1 MIPLEDP
8 TTLSLLFHLNSE
20 PWLNDDA
27 YRSAAAN
34 QETKRP
40 ATILAE
46 IPLPSPP
53 RSALARLIARR
64 QSVRSFAPSTL
75 AASSVAAL
83 LQAAYG
89 ILDGKPSSPESPI
102 LRRSVPSAGGL
113 YPLEVYALCRAIEGL
128 PDGIYHYDVIAHGLQ
143 HMMPGDPFPRLE
155 SMLYTY
161 SFIEHANVVIALAA
175 QFKRTQKKYGPRGY
189 RYILLE
195 AGHVGQN
202 VCLMAAELGLAS
214 LCMGGYIDSSLNTL
228 LGLDS
233 MQEGVVYT
241 LAVGVGASPS
251 GEPASNPD
259 AR

>member
-27 YRSAAAN
+27 YRSVATN
-34 QETKRP
+34 QEMKRP

-53 RSALARLIARR
+53 RSALASLIARR
-64 QSVRSFAPSTL
+64 RSVRSFASSAL
-75 AASSVAAL
+75 SASAVAAL
-83 LQAAYG
+83 LHAAYG
-89 ILDGKPSSPESPI
+89 ILDNERAEPGSPI

-113 YPLEVYALCRAIEGL
+113 YPLEVYVLCRAIEGL
-128 PDGIYHYDVIAHGLQ
+128 PDGIHHYDVIGHGLQ
-143 HMMPGDPFPRLE
+143 QMMAGDPFPQLE

-175 QFKRTQKKYGPRGY
+175 HFKRTQKKYGPRGY

-202 VCLMAAELGLAS
+202 LCLMAAELGLAS
-214 LCMGGYIDSSLNTL
+214 LCMGGYIDSSLNAL
-228 LGLDS
+228 IRLDPL
-233 MQEGVVYT
+233 QEGVVYT
-241 LAVGVGASPS
+241 LAFGMQ
-251 GEPASNPD
+251 D
-259 AR
+259 APG